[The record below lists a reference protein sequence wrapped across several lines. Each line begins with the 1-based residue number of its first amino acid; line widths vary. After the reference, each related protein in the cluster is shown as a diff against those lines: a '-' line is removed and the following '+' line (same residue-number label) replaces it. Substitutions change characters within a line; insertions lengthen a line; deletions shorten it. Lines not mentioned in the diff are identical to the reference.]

1 MKFQNKKKEVRFAD
15 SSLKR
20 SFEDLRDGRGEE
32 QEIYALVEK
41 AIQVLNQDPFAGE
54 IVKKSLIPKYYIHKY
69 GIDNLR
75 KYRLNKN
82 WRLVY
87 TLVGTE
93 LLIVSIILEWYNHKE
108 YEKRFGF

>member
-41 AIQVLNQDPFAGE
+41 AIQVLNQTH
-54 IVKKSLIPKYYIHKY
+54 LQ
-69 GIDNLR
+69 
-75 KYRLNKN
+75 
-82 WRLVY
+82 
-87 TLVGTE
+87 
-93 LLIVSIILEWYNHKE
+93 
-108 YEKRFGF
+108 EK